1 MGRDGDGTGADQY
14 NGTGEESRG
23 TATKG
28 DAKPPSFHLLS
39 PETEFTSA
47 LVSHLYKVFL
57 THGFPNDTLFPATY
71 SSGYAV
77 NNKDQ
82 R

>member
-1 MGRDGDGTGADQY
+1 MVMAQGQISDQY

-23 TATKG
+23 TVTRG
-28 DAKPPSFHLLS
+28 DAGPPSFHLLS

-57 THGFPNDTLFPATY
+57 THGFPNDTFFPATY